1 MKKFPR
7 LLLHSMIL
15 AAILW
20 GGIPLLI
27 AAAQPVPAWQEG
39 EIPLIRVGIWS
50 NQPTIIV
57 SDDKDFNL
65 IDGDTH
71 ELIGRYGAKE
81 KVTVT
86 SREGA
91 IFVNRFKT
99 TAVKVEVLP
108 NNAGQEQLIEVNRHH
123 YRGSVEIHRTRN
135 KFGLTVVNTL
145 PVEQY
150 LYGVIPKEIPPDWNG
165 EALKAQAV
173 AARTYVLVNQGKYG
187 DDGYDVGAT
196 IDNQVYDGADS
207 EALETNSA
215 VDDTFGLAVTY
226 QGKLISAAF
235 HSSSGGYTENSEN
248 VWGNF
253 TPYLR
258 GVVDYDQKAPNYRWE
273 KQLTPIAV
281 DAALTKGGY
290 HIGHIQAFEIS
301 HYSGQPGNQLDRGVS
316 GRVKNLRLI
325 GTEGS
330 VEITGNKLR
339 TLLGLYSALFDIH
352 IMIPNKTELE
362 FTISD
367 DYGREGSKTVPANL
381 PLFPARKAP
390 GDGDNIQR
398 LIGDPTE
405 LIVINGYG
413 NGHGLG
419 LSQWGAK
426 AMADKAPV
434 GDKTYF
440 KQILKHYYQGV
451 EVMKLY

>member
-1 MKKFPR
+1 MHKFQR
-7 LLLHSMIL
+7 LLLHSIIV
-15 AAILW
+15 AALLL
-20 GGIPLLI
+20 GGIPLVI
-27 AAAQPVPAWQEG
+27 AAAQPLPVWQEG
-39 EIPLIRVGIWS
+39 KIPLIRVGIWS
-50 NQPTIIV
+50 NQPTLIV
-57 SDDKDFNL
+57 SSDQKFNL
-65 IDGDTH
+65 IDGDTQ
-71 ELIGRYGAKE
+71 EQIGRYGAKE

-99 TAVKVEVLP
+99 TAVKVDVVSDD
-108 NNAGQEQLIEVNRHH
+108 ARQEQLIEVNRHH
-123 YRGSVEIHRTRN
+123 YRGSMEIHRTHN
-135 KFGLTVVNTL
+135 KSGLTVVNTL
-145 PVEQY
+145 SVEQY
-150 LYGVIPKEIPPDWNG
+150 LYGVIPKEIPPDWHE

-173 AARTYVLVNQGKYG
+173 AARTYALANQGKFS
-187 DDGYDVGAT
+187 DDGYDIGAT
-196 IDNQVYDGADS
+196 IDNQVYTGADS
-207 EALETNSA
+207 EVLPTTGA
-215 VDDTFGLAVTY
+215 VDETFGLAVTY

-273 KQLTPIAV
+273 KQFSPNAV
-281 DAALTKGGY
+281 DIALTKGGY
-290 HIGHIQAFEIS
+290 HIGHIRAFEIS
-301 HYSGQPGNQLDRGVS
+301 HYSGQPGNQPDRGVS

-339 TLLGLYSALFDIH
+339 TLLGLHSALFDIH
-352 IMIPNKTELE
+352 IMIPNKTELD
-362 FTISD
+362 FTITD

-381 PLFPARKAP
+381 PMFPARKAP

-426 AMADKAPV
+426 AMADKAPA